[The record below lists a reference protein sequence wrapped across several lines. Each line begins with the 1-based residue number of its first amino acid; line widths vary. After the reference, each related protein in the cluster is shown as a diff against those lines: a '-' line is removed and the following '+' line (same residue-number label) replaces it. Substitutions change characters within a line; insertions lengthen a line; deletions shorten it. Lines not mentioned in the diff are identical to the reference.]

1 LKGFVKFGFVT
12 KSECGQA
19 DLRTDEDLPIYRY
32 ARPRRCRD
40 ITPAKE
46 KTYDSSR
53 EARKFYRGQVQ
64 SAGET
69 ASSSFRSAVSLIM
82 IIFDGVDGSPGRGS
96 PVFSAKKH
104 GCPGSRINVD
114 AFDLGRVLGFG

>member
-1 LKGFVKFGFVT
+1 MKGFVKFGFVT

-19 DLRTDEDLPIYRY
+19 DHRTDEDYPIYRY

-40 ITPAKE
+40 ITSAEE
-46 KTYDSSR
+46 KTYGSSR
-53 EARKFYRGQVQ
+53 EVRDYRGLVQ
-64 SAGET
+64 PAGET
-69 ASSSFRSAVSLIM
+69 ASSSFRSAVSLI
-82 IIFDGVDGSPGRGS
+82 IFDGVDGSPGRGS
-96 PVFSAKKH
+96 PPVFSAKKH

>member
-1 LKGFVKFGFVT
+1 VT

-19 DLRTDEDLPIYRY
+19 DHRTDEDLPIYRY

-40 ITPAKE
+40 DIKSGKE
-46 KTYDSSR
+46 KTYDSSH
-53 EARKFYRGQVQ
+53 EARDYRGEVQ

-69 ASSSFRSAVSLIM
+69 ASSSFGSAVSLI
-82 IIFDGVDGSPGRGS
+82 ILTVDGVDGSPGRGS
-96 PVFSAKKH
+96 PVFSAKTH